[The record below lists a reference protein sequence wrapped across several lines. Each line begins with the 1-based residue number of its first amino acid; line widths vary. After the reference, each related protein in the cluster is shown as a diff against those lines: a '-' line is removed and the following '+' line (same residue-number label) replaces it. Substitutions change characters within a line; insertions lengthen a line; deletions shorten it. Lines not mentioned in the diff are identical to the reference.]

1 MWKVQFRIFRF
12 AFVMRYWILSKWL
25 LLLIITVLV
34 NPGLLKDNLP
44 GPSNAECLNS
54 RTRRTVA
61 VCKKCNSKAY
71 SEVREMIYYR
81 NRQVKLI
88 DNLLKVLMF

>member
-1 MWKVQFRIFRF
+1 MG
-12 AFVMRYWILSKWL
+12 RYWLLSKWL
-25 LLLIITVLV
+25 LLFILTVLV
-34 NPGLLKDNLP
+34 NPGLLQDLA
-44 GPSNAECLNS
+44 GPSNEDCLNS

-61 VCKKCNSKAY
+61 SCRECNFKAY

-88 DNLLKVLMF
+88 DNLLKVLMFRPCSYVSCRDTE